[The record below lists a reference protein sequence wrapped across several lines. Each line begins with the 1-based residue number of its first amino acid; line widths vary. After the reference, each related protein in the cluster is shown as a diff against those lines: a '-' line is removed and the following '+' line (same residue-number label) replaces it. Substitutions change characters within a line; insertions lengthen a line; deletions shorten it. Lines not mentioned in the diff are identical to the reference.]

1 MAAKQDSQAAVAAKS
16 PTGSIAD
23 LFAQADL
30 LLFKE
35 KKYHEAE
42 SLYR

>member
-1 MAAKQDSQAAVAAKS
+1 MLTTNKESKV
-16 PTGSIAD
+16 AD
-23 LFAQADL
+23 LFSKADI

-42 SLYR
+42 KLY